1 MRKSKKMILVLAVL
15 MIAAM
20 IFTTCFAK
28 NVVVT
33 DSNEGGLIHGLGT
46 TEENMVY
53 TIARI
58 LPAVFGIEFLVVAI
72 YTCVYYDKKYKND
85 MDKIV
90 TTEEGDQRI
99 EKIDRYDREK
109 KRDELILQFMKGFII
124 FLILDIILYFIVIN
138 ATFGIY
144 LRSQPLNTV
153 LNTDIMEMVGFFAFI
168 ICNVAL
174 VLYYIGM
181 YFNTKVKIR
190 RETETGAAL
199 DVKLLNHKF
208 NFLITLSVVFLN
220 MAIISQIVIVF
231 FAKIT
236 K

>member
-20 IFTTCFAK
+20 VFTTCFAK

-33 DSNEGGLIHGLGT
+33 ESEGQGLHGLGT
-46 TEENMVY
+46 TEENMIY

-109 KRDELILQFMKGFII
+109 KRDELILQFMKGFIV

>member
-1 MRKSKKMILVLAVL
+1 
-15 MIAAM
+15 
-20 IFTTCFAK
+20 
-28 NVVVT
+28 
-33 DSNEGGLIHGLGT
+33 
-46 TEENMVY
+46 
-53 TIARI
+53 
-58 LPAVFGIEFLVVAI
+58 
-72 YTCVYYDKKYKND
+72 
-85 MDKIV
+85 
-90 TTEEGDQRI
+90 
-99 EKIDRYDREK
+99 
-109 KRDELILQFMKGFII
+109 
-124 FLILDIILYFIVIN
+124 
-138 ATFGIY
+138 
-144 LRSQPLNTV
+144 
-153 LNTDIMEMVGFFAFI
+153 MEMVGFFAFI